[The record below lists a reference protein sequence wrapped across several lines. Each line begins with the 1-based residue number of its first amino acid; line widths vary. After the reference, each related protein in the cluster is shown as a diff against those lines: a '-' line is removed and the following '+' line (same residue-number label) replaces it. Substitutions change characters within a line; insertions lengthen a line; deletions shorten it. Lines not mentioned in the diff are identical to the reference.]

1 MGQYSPA
8 LLRRALHRL
17 WALLA
22 PARGRHATAARRRRS
37 TRVRRYAPL
46 PAPEPTS
53 TPLACPTRPSPA
65 PRLAAPSE
73 HVSADEIALVRPY
86 YSTWERERAL
96 DRVQARATARLNAWS
111 GDLLAAPPSGTPLGE
126 FDELAALVRTWQAQ
140 QTREVVAA

>member
-1 MGQYSPA
+1 MGQYIPA

-46 PAPEPTS
+46 PIPEQTS
-53 TPLACPTRPSPA
+53 TPPA
-65 PRLAAPSE
+65 LTPRLAAPPE
-73 HVSADEIALVRPY
+73 HIPADEIALVRPY

-96 DRVQARATARLNAWS
+96 DHVQARATARLHAWS
-111 GDLLAAPPSGTPLGE
+111 GDLLAAPPPGVPTRPRPGE

-140 QTREVVAA
+140 RSREVVAA